1 MRFDFVLLVAAYVLS
16 QFFRSFLPVLTNV
29 LNEDIGADPSDLA
42 LAAGLWFLAFAVMQI
57 PVGAALDRVGPRRTA
72 GWLLLIGGGGG
83 AVIFALATA
92 PWQLPLAMGLIGIG
106 CSPVLMASYYILARV
121 YPAAKFATLAA
132 LILAVGQSGN
142 LAGSLPM
149 ALVVEAIGWRGSMLM
164 MAALSI
170 LVALGLFRWVID
182 PPPVEGG
189 ATGSLWDVLRIRA
202 VWPIFLLMLVAYAPA
217 GGLRGLWSGPYF
229 AQVFDADA
237 RLIGVVTLLMGSAM
251 IMGSLVYGPA
261 DRILGTRKWVNLF
274 AVTASGLICLTLTLH
289 VPDSFWLA
297 VALFCAVGFLLG
309 NYPVIM
315 AHGRAFFPPHLVGR
329 GVTMINLCG
338 IGGAGVA
345 QIITGR
351 IYDGAVAG
359 ASIPSDAF
367 VPVFLFYTVMQ
378 GVGVAAYIFVRDRT
392 D

>member
-1 MRFDFVLLVAAYVLS
+1 
-16 QFFRSFLPVLTNV
+16 
-29 LNEDIGADPSDLA
+29 
-42 LAAGLWFLAFAVMQI
+42 
-57 PVGAALDRVGPRRTA
+57 
-72 GWLLLIGGGGG
+72 
-83 AVIFALATA
+83 
-92 PWQLPLAMGLIGIG
+92 
-106 CSPVLMASYYILARV
+106 
-121 YPAAKFATLAA
+121 
-132 LILAVGQSGN
+132 
-142 LAGSLPM
+142 
-149 ALVVEAIGWRGSMLM
+149 
-164 MAALSI
+164 
-170 LVALGLFRWVID
+170 
-182 PPPVEGG
+182 
-189 ATGSLWDVLRIRA
+189 
-202 VWPIFLLMLVAYAPA
+202 
-217 GGLRGLWSGPYF
+217 
-229 AQVFDADA
+229 
-237 RLIGVVTLLMGSAM
+237 M

>member
-29 LNEDIGADPSDLA
+29 LNEDIGAAPSDLA

-92 PWQLPLAMGLIGIG
+92 PWHLPLAMGLIGIG

-182 PPPVEGG
+182 PPPVEG
-189 ATGSLWDVLRIRA
+189 
-202 VWPIFLLMLVAYAPA
+202 
-217 GGLRGLWSGPYF
+217 RGIAFGTE
-229 AQVFDADA
+229 
-237 RLIGVVTLLMGSAM
+237 GVNGRS
-251 IMGSLVYGPA
+251 
-261 DRILGTRKWVNLF
+261 
-274 AVTASGLICLTLTLH
+274 CL
-289 VPDSFWLA
+289 
-297 VALFCAVGFLLG
+297 
-309 NYPVIM
+309 
-315 AHGRAFFPPHLVGR
+315 
-329 GVTMINLCG
+329 
-338 IGGAGVA
+338 
-345 QIITGR
+345 
-351 IYDGAVAG
+351 
-359 ASIPSDAF
+359 
-367 VPVFLFYTVMQ
+367 
-378 GVGVAAYIFVRDRT
+378 
-392 D
+392 